1 MGHLALRAFTFEV
14 GRFTSPS
21 PPFKLSSHHH
31 TWSAR
36 KSARRAAKK
45 AAEDAAAKETAAREV
60 AAAAAV
66 RDAARR
72 MAVKAKE
79 AEAARERRDAAGDL
93 DNMSP
98 APAPAPAVVGLRFEL
113 QYPDRPAWNDRA
125 CFQKDNSP
133 GRVVHAILHTVTC

>member
-1 MGHLALRAFTFEV
+1 MGDLASRAFTFEV
-14 GRFTSPS
+14 GEFTSPS
-21 PPFKLSSHHH
+21 PFKLSSHHQ

-45 AAEDAAAKETAAREV
+45 AAEDAAAKETAAREA

-79 AEAARERRDAAGDL
+79 AEAARERRDAAGD
-93 DNMSP
+93 DKTRP
-98 APAPAPAVVGLRFEL
+98 AGGTPEVAAGLRFEL
-113 QYPDRPAWNDRA
+113 QCPDRPPWNDRA
-125 CFQKDNSP
+125 CFQKDDSP
-133 GRVVHAILHTVTC
+133 GRVVWL